1 MHIYLASKMA
11 IQRQYVDSGTFLM
24 KTGFTYWDLQL
35 WQSEGNEEILLNATR
50 YYLEKKI
57 WIQISSS
64 SVQIPPIS
72 EATVAS
78 SLLIDADCS

>member
-1 MHIYLASKMA
+1 
-11 IQRQYVDSGTFLM
+11 M
-24 KTGFTYWDLQL
+24 KTGFAYWDLQL

-50 YYLEKKI
+50 CYPEKKI
-57 WIQISSS
+57 WIHISSS

-78 SLLIDADCS
+78 FLSVDAICS

>member
-1 MHIYLASKMA
+1 
-11 IQRQYVDSGTFLM
+11 M
-24 KTGFTYWDLQL
+24 KTGFAYWDLQL

-72 EATVAS
+72 EATIAS

>member
-1 MHIYLASKMA
+1 
-11 IQRQYVDSGTFLM
+11 M
-24 KTGFTYWDLQL
+24 KTGFAYWDLQL

-57 WIQISSS
+57 WIQISFS

>member
-1 MHIYLASKMA
+1 
-11 IQRQYVDSGTFLM
+11 M
-24 KTGFTYWDLQL
+24 KTGFAYWDLQL

-50 YYLEKKI
+50 YYLEEKI
-57 WIQISSS
+57 LIQISFS

>member
-1 MHIYLASKMA
+1 
-11 IQRQYVDSGTFLM
+11 M
-24 KTGFTYWDLQL
+24 KTGFAYWDLQL

-57 WIQISSS
+57 WIQITSS

>member
-1 MHIYLASKMA
+1 
-11 IQRQYVDSGTFLM
+11 M
-24 KTGFTYWDLQL
+24 KTGFAYWDLQL
-35 WQSEGNEEILLNATR
+35 WQSEGNEQILLNATR

-57 WIQISSS
+57 WIQISFS

>member
-1 MHIYLASKMA
+1 MA

-24 KTGFTYWDLQL
+24 KTGFAYWDLQL

-64 SVQIPPIS
+64 SVQIPPMS

>member
-1 MHIYLASKMA
+1 MA
-11 IQRQYVDSGTFLM
+11 IQRQYVDSGTLLM
-24 KTGFTYWDLQL
+24 KTGFAYWDLQL

-64 SVQIPPIS
+64 SVQIPSPIS
-72 EATVAS
+72 DATVAS
-78 SLLIDADCS
+78 SLLIDAD